1 MTVPDVREI
10 RDSKVLAAMSHPL
23 RRRLMDVLE
32 VHGPSTASALAQR
45 TGQAVGNISH
55 HLKVLA
61 ASDLVEEVPELARD
75 RRERWWRKAYDGLN
89 WSATNF
95 KDDPVAD
102 AAESL
107 SLDHQAN
114 LARTWLA
121 ERENYGEMWEEA
133 SFSTD
138 AWAQMTPEELDS
150 LNEEIVALVIRKW
163 AKREVPDDG
172 QERKPVFLFA
182 RGFPA
187 QP

>member
-1 MTVPDVREI
+1 MTDREVREV

-75 RRERWWRKAYDGLN
+75 RRERWWRKAYDGLR
-89 WSATNF
+89 WSAKDF

-102 AAESL
+102 AAVSL
-107 SLDHQAN
+107 SLDRQNN
-114 LARTWLA
+114 LVRTWISERESYGEAWEGASFATDTWAHLSPDELRQLA
-121 ERENYGEMWEEA
+121 EETIALFTKWSHRE
-133 SFSTD
+133 T
-138 AWAQMTPEELDS
+138 
-150 LNEEIVALVIRKW
+150 
-163 AKREVPDDG
+163 PDDG
-172 QERKPVFLFA
+172 QERKPVFLFGH
-182 RGFPA
+182 GFPA